1 MPDQPGSGL
10 RLQLRLSTSST
21 PPVDSPPADA
31 ASWEAGTNE
40 RALVGW
46 CYACWVKS
54 TPGVAAHVAASLG
67 RFRDAL
73 QRRFGARLQR
83 VVLFGSQARGNAH
96 EDSDVDVLVVVDDL
110 SVDEQREIVDLAHDA
125 DAVDRNNWAGLAPLA
140 KSTEQ
145 LEALRARE
153 LLIVAD
159 IEAEGVAL

>member
-1 MPDQPGSGL
+1 M
-10 RLQLRLSTSST
+10 
-21 PPVDSPPADA
+21 
-31 ASWEAGTNE
+31 
-40 RALVGW
+40 
-46 CYACWVKS
+46 KS